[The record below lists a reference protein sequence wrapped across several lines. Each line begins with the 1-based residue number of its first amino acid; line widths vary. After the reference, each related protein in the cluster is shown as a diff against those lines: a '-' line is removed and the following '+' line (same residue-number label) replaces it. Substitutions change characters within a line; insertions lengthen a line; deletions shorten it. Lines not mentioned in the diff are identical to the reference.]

1 MSDIKCRLPLM
12 LMAYNTYMW
21 YAYYDKSVVSGHS
34 NEILRDFTQQ
44 SLLCSQRETEKQRKR
59 ERERDRERQKET
71 ERDRANKFIYKSL
84 SMQIIEILTSIEWMR
99 FKKVKSKVLK
109 LNLFSVEE
117 KTLNIIKPNL
127 NPI

>member
-44 SLLCSQRETEKQRKR
+44 SLLCSQRGR
-59 ERERDRERQKET
+59 EREKERERES
-71 ERDRANKFIYKSL
+71 R
-84 SMQIIEILTSIEWMR
+84 
-99 FKKVKSKVLK
+99 
-109 LNLFSVEE
+109 
-117 KTLNIIKPNL
+117 
-127 NPI
+127 